1 MNSMEN
7 IFTINR
13 RQKRKS
19 RTRKPKKTLKK
30 RKPKKPLKNISR
42 KKMNCS
48 PVVEDTKIFS
58 DTCFT
63 ADVLIK
69 IRDEYN
75 KNHPHSNKI
84 TSSDPI
90 IIWKTLKSRLQHCE
104 KEDCWLK
111 EIKDSAMRRFIDESI
126 FAPDHPPDWDKNPNE
141 WLSNIDIL
149 KVLEQY
155 EEKNP
160 HFLFLGPTPIDFDT
174 KLSEENNECVESKIC
189 NLSIRDEMKKGITK
203 IGIIFNLDK
212 HNESG
217 SHWVSLFVDLEHHI
231 LFYFDSAGDEIPPEI
246 MVLKKRI
253 EKQGKELSPSII
265 FKYYNNANIRH
276 QKGNTECGMYSLFF
290 IITMLTGKT
299 EMKANMNTKEKLKLF
314 KSGRISDNY
323 MEQYR
328 KKYFNH
334 S

>member
-149 KVLEQY
+149 
-155 EEKNP
+155 
-160 HFLFLGPTPIDFDT
+160 
-174 KLSEENNECVESKIC
+174 
-189 NLSIRDEMKKGITK
+189 
-203 IGIIFNLDK
+203 
-212 HNESG
+212 
-217 SHWVSLFVDLEHHI
+217 
-231 LFYFDSAGDEIPPEI
+231 
-246 MVLKKRI
+246 LKKTV
-253 EKQGKELSPSII
+253 
-265 FKYYNNANIRH
+265 FV
-276 QKGNTECGMYSLFF
+276 KG
-290 IITMLTGKT
+290 
-299 EMKANMNTKEKLKLF
+299 
-314 KSGRISDNY
+314 
-323 MEQYR
+323 
-328 KKYFNH
+328 
-334 S
+334 

>member
-174 KLSEENNECVESKIC
+174 KLPEENNECVESKIC

-217 SHWVSLFVDLEHHI
+217 SHWVSLFVDLEHNI